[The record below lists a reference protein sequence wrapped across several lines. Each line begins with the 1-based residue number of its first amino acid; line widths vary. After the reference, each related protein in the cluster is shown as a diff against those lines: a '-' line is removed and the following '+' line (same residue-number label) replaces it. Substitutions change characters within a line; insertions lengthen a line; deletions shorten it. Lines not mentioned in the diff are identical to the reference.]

1 MEGSKTSH
9 ARKVE
14 SLLGSSESP
23 EDAPDS
29 ADPQQSWGLVEAD
42 FPQMKY
48 WRRQAWKVHEDEQND
63 STGLVSKRGQRGG
76 ARSARGINVM
86 MQYIENADGS
96 PISGDYAA
104 EMREFTRSIWRG
116 LDKRKA
122 APEKWGDATKDV
134 RKHFYFEMEKEFYML
149 RLCENH
155 WKSQAIATAIYS
167 QWCRVYVKKCR
178 AVKDEDDLD
187 EEPATKRPRVAKS
200 EPTPGPTSSHNDS
213 ASMSKA
219 IIPIDPL

>member
-63 STGLVSKRGQRGG
+63 STGLVSKRSQRGG

-96 PISGDYAA
+96 LISGDYAA
-104 EMREFTRSIWRG
+104 EMREFARSIWRG
-116 LDKRKA
+116 LDK
-122 APEKWGDATKDV
+122 
-134 RKHFYFEMEKEFYML
+134 
-149 RLCENH
+149 
-155 WKSQAIATAIYS
+155 
-167 QWCRVYVKKCR
+167 
-178 AVKDEDDLD
+178 
-187 EEPATKRPRVAKS
+187 
-200 EPTPGPTSSHNDS
+200 
-213 ASMSKA
+213 
-219 IIPIDPL
+219 